1 MNTLLKLLALFPN
14 NELPE
19 DNHYDFYELASNPCI
34 GTDYI
39 ERHINTHFHEDD
51 NINLGL
57 YIIKFKFDL

>member
-34 GTDYI
+34 
-39 ERHINTHFHEDD
+39 E
-51 NINLGL
+51 L
-57 YIIKFKFDL
+57 IISKDILIPTFMKMII